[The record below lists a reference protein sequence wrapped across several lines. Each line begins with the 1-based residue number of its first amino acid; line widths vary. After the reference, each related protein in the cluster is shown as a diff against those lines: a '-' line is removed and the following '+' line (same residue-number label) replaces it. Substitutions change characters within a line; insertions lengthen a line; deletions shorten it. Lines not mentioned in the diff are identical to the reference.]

1 MTKLRVGII
10 GLGVGESH
18 IQGYE
23 KHPSCEVVKIC
34 DFNEEVLHAV
44 GNRHPQKTLTPDS
57 KEITSDP
64 EIDIVSIA
72 SYDNYHR
79 CLLYTSDAADE

>member
-34 DFNEEVLHAV
+34 DFNE
-44 GNRHPQKTLTPDS
+44 
-57 KEITSDP
+57 
-64 EIDIVSIA
+64 
-72 SYDNYHR
+72 NYQWK
-79 CLLYTSDAADE
+79 